1 MNDVLFQNESV
12 TLKVLVRN
20 DGVDSQTTAVSVFDG
35 TNLTVTTCELCPE
48 LVGTTSD
55 KPGQLLY
62 RFIDGLLEK
71 GHLKRRFS
79 VAPWRLCFVS
89 RDGVEKTLE
98 ELRNEK

>member
-1 MNDVLFQNESV
+1 M
-12 TLKVLVRN
+12 
-20 DGVDSQTTAVSVFDG
+20 
-35 TNLTVTTCELCPE
+35 
-48 LVGTTSD
+48 
-55 KPGQLLY
+55 
-62 RFIDGLLEK
+62 FIDGLLEK